1 MPSIVQLLH
10 DEVINM
16 ASFSQVAVVIKN
28 FLAQCILISHVINDL
43 DDVLD
48 VIGQASQKYET
59 I

>member
-48 VIGQASQKYET
+48 VIGQASQKHET